1 MKLVIVGLGG
11 IGSHILLPL
20 MQFVNYEQ
28 KTFNEVWFVD
38 GDTYEGKNV
47 RRQHVVKNNVNKA
60 IAQVEYYRELF
71 PTLSLMFVDKY
82 VTSDNINKIVTDNDI
97 VLLCVDNNK
106 TRKVFQDHF
115 ENVDNLTMISGGNE
129 LVDGNVMIMHKRGGK
144 LLTPT
149 LSEMHPELA
158 EPKDKSP
165 DEMSCE
171 ELEESAPQIGIVN
184 ATVGDL
190 MRRTLYAMVSGRGI
204 NYNEIFVNCET
215 GMEKAITNTIQQ
227 DRLVVSNENI

>member
-11 IGSHILLPL
+11 IGSHLLLPL

-28 KTFNEVWFVD
+28 KTFEEVWFVD
-38 GDTYEGKNV
+38 GDKYELKNN
-47 RRQHVVKNNVNKA
+47 RRQHVAKQDENKA
-60 IAQVEYYRELF
+60 IAQVGYYREMF

-82 VTSDNINKIVTDNDI
+82 ITADNISKVVKDNDV

-106 TRKVFQDHF
+106 TRKLFQDHF
-115 ENVDNLTMISGGNE
+115 ETVENLTLISGGNE
-129 LVDGNVMIMHKRGGK
+129 LVDGNVMIMQKKEGK
-144 LLTPT
+144 MLTPT
-149 LSEMHPELA
+149 MSEMHPEL
-158 EPKDKSP
+158 ETPTDKSP
-165 DEMSCE
+165 EEMSCE

-190 MRRTLYAMVSGRGI
+190 MRRTLYAMVNGRGI

-215 GMEKAITNTIQQ
+215 GAEKAITNTTQQ
-227 DRLVVSNENI
+227 DRLVVSNENV